1 MKISMKKRFAAFALI
16 GALAAPFGMA
26 ASASAQDRD
35 RPARTERRVYDRT
48 HKDYHVWNDHE
59 GQAYRSW
66 LGERQLKY
74 RDYGRLQHKQQN
86 EYWQWRHDHPE
97 R

>member
-1 MKISMKKRFAAFALI
+1 MKKSFAALALI
-16 GALAAPFGMA
+16 GALAVPLGAA

-35 RPARTERRVYDRT
+35 HPDRAEHRVYDRT

-59 GQAYRSW
+59 NQAYRSW

-74 RDYGRLQHKQQN
+74 RDYGRLKHKQQN
-86 EYWQWRHDHPE
+86 DYWQWRHDHPE